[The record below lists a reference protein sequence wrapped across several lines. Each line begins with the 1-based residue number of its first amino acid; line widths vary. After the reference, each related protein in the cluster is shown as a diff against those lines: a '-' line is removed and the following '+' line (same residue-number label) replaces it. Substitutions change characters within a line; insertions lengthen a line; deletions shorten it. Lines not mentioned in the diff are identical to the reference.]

1 MVSAVLAPGG
11 HYLLRCLLLYC
22 GKTPSHEQHTRLRD
36 GDLGRQDHP
45 SVRNR
50 VSLSINGRQA
60 RRLFPC
66 HPVQSYRES
75 VPSGRDAGQ

>member
-1 MVSAVLAPGG
+1 MASAVFAPGG
-11 HYLLRCLLLYC
+11 QYLLRCLRCYC
-22 GKTPSHEQHTRLRD
+22 GKTPNHEQHTGLRD
-36 GDLGRQDHP
+36 DDLGRQDHP
-45 SVRNR
+45 SVRDR

-75 VPSGRDAGQ
+75 VLSGRDASQ